1 MLQAVINAFKI
12 ADLRRKILFTLAM
25 LVVFRVVAHIP
36 VPGVDLE
43 ALRNLLQPGEG
54 NDFSSILN
62 ILNIFSGG
70 ALQNFSVA
78 AMGVYPYITASIIVQ
93 LLTGV
98 IPRLTEL
105 SKEGE
110 AGRNQINKYTVCS
123 KCTEGLRS
131 FVTTVQPSSRVS
143 VS

>member
-78 AMGVYPYITASIIVQ
+78 SMG
-93 LLTGV
+93 
-98 IPRLTEL
+98 
-105 SKEGE
+105 
-110 AGRNQINKYTVCS
+110 
-123 KCTEGLRS
+123 
-131 FVTTVQPSSRVS
+131 
-143 VS
+143 